1 MEPNKQEIKFINLFE
16 IYMKTKFTSALSKM
30 LFTVSAFMLLSG
42 FTFSTTSSQT
52 GNPAYEVILKGKF
65 SNGIPKSLTQDFIV
79 TVDANFINIFYL
91 TDYVDI
97 AIEITDESGQL
108 VYFNYVDPETGKNLL
123 IDISNWQEGSYHISF
138 TNNSGG
144 CVYGDFD
151 VIH

>member
-1 MEPNKQEIKFINLFE
+1 MN
-16 IYMKTKFTSALSKM
+16 TKLTSALSKM
-30 LFTVSAFMLLSG
+30 LFSVSVFMLLSG
-42 FTFSTTSSQT
+42 FTFSATSSAM
-52 GNPAYEVILKGKF
+52 GNPTNEVILKGTL
-65 SNGIPKSLTQDFIV
+65 SNGLPKSLTQDFIV
-79 TVDANFINIFYL
+79 TVDANSINVFYL
-91 TDYVDI
+91 IDYVDI